1 MNLNKVI
8 FDKHGV
14 AIDGTHISA
23 IRGMKVDSDIDETGE
38 FSEITIKFIGGIE
51 GLDFNDKMPD
61 FVRKES

>member
-1 MNLNKVI
+1 MNLNKVT

-14 AIDGTHISA
+14 AIDGTYISA
-23 IRGMKVDSDIDETGE
+23 IRGMKVDSDIDETWE

-51 GLDFNDKMPD
+51 GLDFNDKMPV